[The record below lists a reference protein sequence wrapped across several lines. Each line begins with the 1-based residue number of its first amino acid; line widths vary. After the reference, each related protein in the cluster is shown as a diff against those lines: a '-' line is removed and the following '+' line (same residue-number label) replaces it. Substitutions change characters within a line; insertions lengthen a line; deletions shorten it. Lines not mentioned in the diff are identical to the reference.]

1 MLTTHYVE
9 EAANADCVAFL
20 RGGRILQEGKPADLL
35 ERFSC
40 NSLESLFLQLCY
52 EEENVGAL
60 SEETSALIEESE
72 SDFDDLTK
80 SQTEQSANILTTK
93 ILKQKIANASLSDIS
108 QKVKRGKVSLFNKTK
123 ALIFK
128 NLMVLRRHRLFMFF
142 NILLPVLNFSIF
154 FQAVG
159 RPVHGIIVSY
169 SVEGSNKSLLISN
182 NSSNAN
188 ITCPPLVHFVSR

>member
-1 MLTTHYVE
+1 ME
-9 EAANADCVAFL
+9 EAVNADCVAFL

-35 ERFSC
+35 KRFSC

-52 EEENVGAL
+52 EEENIGPQ
-60 SEETSALIEESE
+60 SEETSALIENSE
-72 SDFDDLTK
+72 SDFDEITK
-80 SQTEQSANILTTK
+80 SPSQQCGDIMPK
-93 ILKQKIANASLSDIS
+93 ILKQKMENASLSDIS
-108 QKVKRGKVSLFNKTK
+108 QKVKRGKVSLLNKTK

-159 RPVHGIIVSY
+159 RPVHGVTVSY
-169 SVEGSNKSLLISN
+169 SVEDISNKSLLSSN
-182 NSSNAN
+182 NGSNAN
-188 ITCPPLVHFVSR
+188 ITCSPSVHFVSSSKVKS

>member
-1 MLTTHYVE
+1 ME

-60 SEETSALIEESE
+60 SEETSALIGESE

-80 SQTEQSANILTTK
+80 SQTEQRANILTTK

-159 RPVHGIIVSY
+159 RPVHGVTVSY
-169 SVEGSNKSLLISN
+169 SVEGSNKSLLSSN

-188 ITCPPLVHFVSR
+188 ITCPPSVHFVSR

>member
-1 MLTTHYVE
+1 ME

-80 SQTEQSANILTTK
+80 SQTEQRANILTTK

-159 RPVHGIIVSY
+159 RPVHGVTVSY
-169 SVEGSNKSLLISN
+169 SVEGSNKSLLSSN

-188 ITCPPLVHFVSR
+188 ITCPPSVHFVSR